1 MYLCRTSALGAS
13 RRSYRSHRSL
23 GGRLLPGWHFRGE
36 KIEFDGREGRVYDG
50 GLYMDTGDPGDVVGF
65 ILRLYECL
73 SWTTLPHRRNWGNDV
88 GSSSS
93 RRP

>member
-1 MYLCRTSALGAS
+1 MCLCRTSALGVS
-13 RRSYRSHRSL
+13 RRSYRCHRSL

-36 KIEFDGREGRVYDG
+36 KIEFDGREVRVYD
-50 GLYMDTGDPGDVVGF
+50 PCDVVGF
-65 ILRLYECL
+65 LLRLYECL
-73 SWTTLPHRRNWGNDV
+73 SWTTLRYSRNWGDDV